1 MQSYDILTYG
11 LTAEE
16 TNQLQKNIPINYS
29 AFITEC
35 FTDLIA
41 TPVSGIVAR
50 ISKLSVNERNMLLD
64 FFCEIGDFSEAII
77 LIGEISLPPNL
88 RRKINIFS
96 SFELMQQQIK
106 FILMDAYRKQKK
118 YKNFSIIVANTLF
131 VLSAIIKTPGIS
143 TRELAEKL
151 EVSERSVQRY
161 IETLRIAGEW
171 IEYDTASKGWKLS
184 VGKSVLWDDF

>member
-11 LTAEE
+11 LSDVEMECLKKT
-16 TNQLQKNIPINYS
+16 ISPDCSIYS
-29 AFITEC
+29 TEC
-35 FTDLIA
+35 ATDLIA
-41 TPVSGIVAR
+41 IPMRGIVVNMER
-50 ISKLSVNERNMLLD
+50 LSLEEQTMLLD
-64 FFCEIGDFSEAII
+64 YYSEIGDFSEAVI

-88 RRKINIFS
+88 RRKINVFS

-131 VLSAIIKTPGIS
+131 VLSAIKKAPGVS

-171 IEYDTASKGWKLS
+171 IEYDTALKGWKLS
-184 VGKSVLWDDF
+184 VGKSVLWDNF